1 MKKVV
6 SILLTLAMMASMMS
20 IALASTTMPSITPT
34 TMAEGAVSKI
44 LGLLQ
49 WIGYAFAIG
58 MLIFIGIKYTMS
70 AANEKADLKK
80 GLINYVIGAILIAGA
95 ATICGWLADFGENL
109 EA

>member
-6 SILLTLAMMASMMS
+6 SILLTLAMMATMMS
-20 IALASTTMPSITPT
+20 VAMATNMPGISQTTI
-34 TMAEGAVSKI
+34 AEGAVSKI

-58 MLIFIGIKYTMS
+58 MLIYIGIKYTMS

-80 GLINYVIGAILIAGA
+80 GLINFVIGAVLIAGA
-95 ATICGWLADFGENL
+95 ATVCGWVAKFGEEL
-109 EA
+109 E

>member
-1 MKKVV
+1 MKKLV

-20 IALASTTMPSITPT
+20 VALATTMPSIQPT
-34 TMAEGAVSKI
+34 TMAEGAVSRI

-95 ATICGWLADFGENL
+95 ATICGWLADFGESL
-109 EA
+109 DA